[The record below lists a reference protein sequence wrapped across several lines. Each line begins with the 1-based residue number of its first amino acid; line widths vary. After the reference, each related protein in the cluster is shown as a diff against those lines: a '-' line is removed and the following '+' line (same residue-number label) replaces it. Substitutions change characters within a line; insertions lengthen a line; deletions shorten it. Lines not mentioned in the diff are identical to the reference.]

1 MHETYVFNKK
11 RKNLSKTESGERT
24 EQRTTSSRRNKNQ
37 KATWGKNQYQLYF
50 FFGLLLFT
58 GRSFEKPLNGVF
70 IYFFKVPEFHLS
82 PLVYY
87 GTAVYCRLVKNRKF
101 EEYSRQKMHVVSWP
115 LIVRVLLFRAFCVAS
130 NFCNSQ
136 KVTPASNHLHR
147 TLSNILLNLQQ
158 PQHTE

>member
-1 MHETYVFNKK
+1 MYARIGIEYLAGRFGILSIIVIKSVLNNGLDTPPSFTIIMHETYVFNKK

-101 EEYSRQKMHVVSWP
+101 EE
-115 LIVRVLLFRAFCVAS
+115 
-130 NFCNSQ
+130 
-136 KVTPASNHLHR
+136 
-147 TLSNILLNLQQ
+147 
-158 PQHTE
+158 